1 MRKFLHFIAGCIVTI
16 QGLPATAQCDGGRFR
31 DEIFPTVTVDS
42 VTYSTPYGL
51 KMDIYQPVGDVMAHR
66 PLIILAHEGAFISG
80 NRSDDATVDSL
91 CMRFARRGYVTASI
105 DYRLTTML
113 AMLSPDS
120 SLSIDAV
127 IKAVSDAKAAIRYF
141 VRDAATTDTWKIDTN
156 NIYTGG
162 NSAGAVLNMHLGYI
176 TSAAECPPYVA
187 SAFTANGGLDGNSSD
202 AVTATY
208 AIHYR
213 AIIDMAGA
221 LNKTSF
227 INNGDVPSVN
237 FQGDLD
243 NVVPYNCAKA
253 LGGLSSISLCG
264 MGPLEPALTAA
275 GIFHSTTVFPGAGH
289 VPWDTD
295 PVMFKTVDSTITEF
309 LYTFVCSGTS
319 SVRQAAPANATLYPN
334 PAAGH
339 VTVTT
344 TTDMSMLE
352 VADLQGRTVL
362 RREAH
367 GRTTTL
373 NTSAL
378 SPGLYILK
386 ITLMDGTAPVT
397 KRLVVEGNEP

>member
-1 MRKFLHFIAGCIVTI
+1 MGRLLHFIAGC
-16 QGLPATAQCDGGRFR
+16 GLALQAIPSHAQCDGGRFR
-31 DEIFPTVTVDS
+31 DEIFPTVTLDS

-51 KMDIYQPVGDVMAHR
+51 KMDIYQPAGDAMAHR

-80 NRSDDATVDSL
+80 NRSSDVTVDSL

-105 DYRLTTML
+105 DYRLTNML

-141 VRDAATTDTWKIDTN
+141 VRDAATTNTWKIDTN

-187 SAFTANGGLDGNSSD
+187 SAFTANGGINGNSSD

-208 AIHYR
+208 GIHYR

-227 INNGDVPSVN
+227 ISTGDVPSVN

-264 MGPLEPALTAA
+264 LGPMAPALTTA
-275 GIFHSTTVFPGAGH
+275 GVYHSSTVFPGAGH

-295 PVMFKTVDSTITEF
+295 PVLFKTVDSTITEF
-309 LYTFVCSGTS
+309 LYTYVCSGTS
-319 SVRQAAPANATLYPN
+319 AVQQVATVAATLYPN
-334 PAAGH
+334 PAAGST
-339 VTVTT
+339 TVTASA
-344 TTDMSMLE
+344 DISMLE
-352 VADLQGRTVL
+352 VTDLQGRTVL
-362 RREAH
+362 RQATH
-367 GRTTTL
+367 GHTATV
-373 NTSAL
+373 NTSTL

-386 ITLMDGTAPVT
+386 IMPVDGSAPLT
-397 KRLVVEGNEP
+397 KRLVLKPNDP

>member
-1 MRKFLHFIAGCIVTI
+1 MREVLRIVGYCALALQTF
-16 QGLPATAQCDGGRFR
+16 TTHAQCDGGRFR
-31 DEIFPTVTVDS
+31 DEIFASVSVDS
-42 VTYSTPYGL
+42 VTYSSPYSL
-51 KMDIYQPVGDVMAHR
+51 KMDIYQPVGDAMAHR

-120 SLSIDAV
+120 SLSINAV

-141 VRDAATTDTWKIDTN
+141 VRDAVTTDTWKIDTN

-176 TSAAECPPYVA
+176 TSSAECPPYVA
-187 SAFTANGGLDGNSSD
+187 SAFAANGGIDGNSSD
-202 AVTATY
+202 PVTATY
-208 AIHYR
+208 GIHYR

-227 INNGDVPSVN
+227 INTGDVPSVN

-243 NVVPYNCAKA
+243 NVVPYTCAKA

-289 VPWDTD
+289 VPWDSD

-319 SVRQAAPANATLYPN
+319 SVQTLAAATASLYPN
-334 PAAGH
+334 PTLGD
-339 VTVTT
+339 VTITT
-344 TTDMSMLE
+344 TADMSMLE
-352 VADLQGRTVL
+352 VADLQGRIVL
-362 RREAH
+362 RQAANGQTEKLH
-367 GRTTTL
+367 TE
-373 NTSAL
+373 SL
-378 SPGLYILK
+378 SPGLYILT
-386 ITLMDGTAPVT
+386 ITLRDGSAPVT
-397 KRLVVEGNEP
+397 KRLIVER